1 MQKRGTMYN
10 ARKTVEQPQV
20 IEQRKQSMSLRNV
33 ALVVLLYRMCQRV
46 LLFLSTGVTDDA
58 VLLAQ

>member
-1 MQKRGTMYN
+1 MLLQKF
-10 ARKTVEQPQV
+10 VDIVIILLFICEQEPQD
-20 IEQRKQSMSLRNV
+20 SLWAV
-33 ALVVLLYRMCQRV
+33 HTLVVLLYRMCQRV